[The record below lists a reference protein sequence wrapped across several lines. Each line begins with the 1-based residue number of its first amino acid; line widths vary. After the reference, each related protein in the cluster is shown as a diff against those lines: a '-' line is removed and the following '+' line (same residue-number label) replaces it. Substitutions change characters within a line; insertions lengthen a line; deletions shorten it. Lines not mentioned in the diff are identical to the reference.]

1 MKTTRFFCCIIFL
14 GAVNF
19 EHGVGVKI
27 SSGEAR
33 SGASEPTLLGSLKAG
48 KAVQLESLTGK
59 LVEKGVKE
67 MAKNLKDGKAESWE
81 SIKKAL
87 NGKPESHK
95 ELRYVTTPGV
105 AKAYQTLDWYKPSKD
120 SGRGA
125 IVYVHGGGWRNGD
138 KENHMDDKVRYFR
151 DELGYS
157 FVSVNYRLIAEGC
170 SKYNGRFK
178 RKKVPC
184 EFPDNAYDVAA
195 AIAYVLKNARSY
207 GATTKSVSLI
217 GHSAGAHLAALV
229 STDETYLKRFG
240 AELSNIN
247 FVAPLDTDAF
257 NIITREG
264 DERTILN
271 AFGSNRLVWLNAS
284 PINYIKRDATPPH
297 LLVYRGQ
304 DKRKENVAAYES
316 KLDKMGC
323 FVRTVTADR
332 YSHTQINTAIGK
344 EGEKI
349 ITPKILSM
357 LKRFNWHQP
366 INDNICECK
375 KKWSTTVSPGTY
387 YHGCATT
394 PGWNRKWC
402 ETKGKCKMQIEW
414 KGMSWKWCE

>member
-1 MKTTRFFCCIIFL
+1 M
-14 GAVNF
+14 
-19 EHGVGVKI
+19 
-27 SSGEAR
+27 
-33 SGASEPTLLGSLKAG
+33 
-48 KAVQLESLTGK
+48 QLESLTGK

-217 GHSAGAHLAALV
+217 GHSAA
-229 STDETYLKRFG
+229 
-240 AELSNIN
+240 
-247 FVAPLDTDAF
+247 
-257 NIITREG
+257 
-264 DERTILN
+264 RT
-271 AFGSNRLVWLNAS
+271 
-284 PINYIKRDATPPH
+284 
-297 LLVYRGQ
+297 
-304 DKRKENVAAYES
+304 
-316 KLDKMGC
+316 
-323 FVRTVTADR
+323 
-332 YSHTQINTAIGK
+332 
-344 EGEKI
+344 
-349 ITPKILSM
+349 
-357 LKRFNWHQP
+357 
-366 INDNICECK
+366 
-375 KKWSTTVSPGTY
+375 
-387 YHGCATT
+387 
-394 PGWNRKWC
+394 
-402 ETKGKCKMQIEW
+402 
-414 KGMSWKWCE
+414 